1 MIWATRMVLAPSR
14 NLPAAKFGGMDQK
27 RIIHQYLDK
36 HRTALLAKLDGA
48 DERAVRWPMTRTG
61 TNLLGLV
68 KHVAG
73 IELGYFGDVFD
84 RPSHIR
90 LPWLDEGAET
100 NADMWATAEESRKEI
115 VALYLRAAVHADATI
130 EALTLDSPG
139 RVPWWSPPERQQVTL
154 QQIMVHVTAEIAR
167 HAGHADIL
175 RELIDGAAGD
185 NNGELPDQ
193 TANQWATYRLQL
205 QEAAVEAARRTE
217 MGDPGQPRTS

>member
-1 MIWATRMVLAPSR
+1 MIWATGMVLAPSR

-100 NADMWATAEESRKEI
+100 NADMWATAEESREEI

-130 EALTLDSPG
+130 EALTLGSPG

-154 QQIMVHVTAEIAR
+154 Q
-167 HAGHADIL
+167 
-175 RELIDGAAGD
+175 LIDGAAGD

-205 QEAAVEAARRTE
+205 QEAAAEAARRTE
-217 MGDPGQPRTS
+217 MGGPGQPRTS